1 MGGLILLRQTVVDWC
16 GENFSWYFVAHCHL
30 TDRHGSGVLKIFPPT
45 IFLIRTVILTVWSH
59 LLQVGLQLGLVI
71 LALLALS
78 LGPLHWNIF
87 SIGPL
92 NVIAVRGGKGR
103 ELKGREGKGREG
115 FTIKLT
121 FFMLS
126 YKARSSVVNDLF
138 SIFSIFKI
146 QIQSLGIQRPV
157 QQHHNDNVE
166 SQFIT
171 IYHI

>member
-30 TDRHGSGVLKIFPPT
+30 TDRHGSGVLKIFYPT

-78 LGPLHWNIF
+78 FGPLHWNIF

-92 NVIAVRGGKGR
+92 NVIAV
-103 ELKGREGKGREG
+103 REGKGREG

-138 SIFSIFKI
+138 SIFSIFKN
-146 QIQSLGIQRPV
+146 SNTKLGDTATSPAAP
-157 QQHHNDNVE
+157 
-166 SQFIT
+166 
-171 IYHI
+171 